1 MSKTP
6 AELAV
11 TSLGP
16 GNGNSVGGI
25 AQKLLFI
32 HGFGADKQGWAG
44 NAPALFDVAETLAV
58 DLPGH
63 GVSVSVET
71 PGDLKSM
78 ADQVLHSLIVSGHT
92 PCHIVGHSLGAAVA
106 LRCAATKPECVLS
119 LSLIAPAGLGSGV
132 SANFTGS
139 FVELQDE
146 KTAFELLQTLVF
158 NPRLIARPLAG
169 LLLANLDKP
178 GARRAV
184 EKIASGLNN
193 SKPLVQSAMKQIIK
207 DRIRCQV
214 IWGLQD
220 NINPP
225 LKSDEAEFGGDWIW
239 LDNCGHLP
247 HVEHRSVVN
256 DAILKFLNI

>member
-1 MSKTP
+1 MNDKP
-6 AELAV
+6 LELAV

-16 GNGNSVGGI
+16 GSSEPSSGI
-25 AQKLLFI
+25 AQKVLFI

-71 PGDLKSM
+71 TGDLQSI
-78 ADQVLHSLIVSGHT
+78 ADQVLHCLNLSGHA

-106 LRCAATKPECVLS
+106 LLCTAAKPDYVLS
-119 LSLIAPAGLGSGV
+119 LSLIAPAGLGGGV
-132 SANFTGS
+132 NTEFTSS
-139 FVELQDE
+139 FVALDNE
-146 KTAFELLQTLVF
+146 KTAFELLQTLVS

-178 GARRAV
+178 GARQALD
-184 EKIASGLNN
+184 KIANGLND
-193 SKPLVQSAMKQIIK
+193 SKPLVGSAMKQVLK
-207 DRIRCQV
+207 KGVRCQV

-220 NINPP
+220 IINPP
-225 LKSDEAEFGGDWIW
+225 LKSDEADFGGNWIW
-239 LDNCGHLP
+239 LDDCGHLP
-247 HVEHRSVVN
+247 HVEHRAVVN
-256 DAILKFLNI
+256 DAILKFLNV